1 VTQGGATGNERFD
14 LELLRAATRYQQ
26 WVLSALQPHVTGTVL
41 EVGAGI
47 GNFTRWIARS
57 ASRLVALEPEAD
69 MAREIEGL
77 GLRNVQALTTPLEE
91 LVDSEWRFD
100 SVVLINVLEHMWD
113 DQQAL
118 LIAHRLL
125 RPGGCAGILVPA
137 HPSLFGSL
145 DGTYGH
151 FRRYTRAGVERDL
164 RVAGFQ
170 IEFVRYFNPVGAIG
184 WFFVGRVAR
193 RTHLNRAAI
202 ELAERT
208 AVPLGRAMERFG
220 APPFGQSVIAAAVKP
235 DVSEPIERQLSKET
249 IQTM

>member
-1 VTQGGATGNERFD
+1 MTQGGATGNERFD

-77 GLRNVQALTTPLEE
+77 GLRNVQVVTTPLEE
-91 LVDSEWRFD
+91 LAGSDWRFD
-100 SVVLINVLEHMWD
+100 SVVLINVLEHLRD

-137 HPSLFGSL
+137 HPTLYGSL
-145 DGTYGH
+145 DRTYRH
-151 FRRYTRAGVERDL
+151 LRRYTRAGVERKL
-164 RVAGFQ
+164 KLARFQ
-170 IEFVRYFNPVGAIG
+170 TRFVRYFNPVGAVG
-184 WFFVGRVAR
+184 WLLVGRVAH
-193 RTHLNRAAI
+193 RTHLNRGSI
-202 ELAERT
+202 DLAERI
-208 AVPLGRAMERFG
+208 AVPLGRVMERFG
-220 APPFGQSVIAAAVKP
+220 APPFGQSVIAAAARP
-235 DVSEPIERQLSKET
+235 DVWGANRLEHLS
-249 IQTM
+249 

>member
-77 GLRNVQALTTPLEE
+77 GLRNVQVLTTPLEE

-100 SVVLINVLEHMWD
+100 SVVLINVLEHLRD

-137 HPSLFGSL
+137 HPSLYGSL
-145 DGTYGH
+145 DRTYGH
-151 FRRYTRAGVERDL
+151 LRRYTRAGVERKL
-164 RVAGFQ
+164 KLARFQ
-170 IEFVRYFNPVGAIG
+170 TRFVRYFNPVGAVG
-184 WFFVGRVAR
+184 WLLVGRVAH
-193 RTHLNRAAI
+193 RTHLNRGSI
-202 ELAERT
+202 DLAERI

-220 APPFGQSVIAAAVKP
+220 APPFGQSVIAAAARP
-235 DVSEPIERQLSKET
+235 DVSEAIGRQLSKET
-249 IQTM
+249 IQTT